1 MSNKDKGF
9 VLLWRSI
16 GDNPMFDDGSPFDK
30 FHAWCDLLCMVNY
43 KDKKAIVNGK
53 PVIIH
58 RGQILTS
65 IVKLADRWHW
75 SRCRAIRYLNALERD
90 NMISTLR
97 TSNGTTVTVINYSF
111 YNDMRTSNDTSND
124 TPDDTSNDTAVDTQL
139 NNDIN
144 NDKNNGKIK
153 RPAPLINAWGEVVEE

>member
-30 FHAWCDLLCMVNY
+30 FHAWCDLLCMVNH
-43 KDKKAIVNGK
+43 KDKKIIVNGN
-53 PVIIH
+53 PVIIK
-58 RGQILTS
+58 RGQKLTS

-75 SRCRAIRYLNALERD
+75 NRKTATRYLNALERD
-90 NMISTLR
+90 NMIETKR

-111 YNDMRTSNDTSND
+111 YNDMRPTDGTANR
-124 TPDDTSNDTAVDTQL
+124 TAVGTPEGTAVGTQT

-144 NDKNNGKIK
+144 NDKNNGEIK
-153 RPAPLINAWGEVVEE
+153 KPAPFINAWGEVVEE

>member
-65 IVKLADRWHW
+65 IVKLANRWNW
-75 SRCRAIRYLNALERD
+75 SRNRVARTLNMFEAD
-90 NMISTLR
+90 SMIETKRS
-97 TSNGTTVTVINYSF
+97 SNGTTITVINYGF
-111 YNDMRTSNDTSND
+111 YNDMRSPHEAPNEAADEAPNE
-124 TPDDTSNDTAVDTQL
+124 AAGGAQL

-144 NDKNNGKIK
+144 NDKNNGEIK